1 MHAVEPSD
9 SRSGWVFVRPSH
21 VAWVAETS
29 QESVMG
35 RKLYVGNLPYETNEQ
50 DLQELFTQAGNVE
63 TVTVMR
69 DRDTGRARG
78 FAFVEMSSDDEAQN
92 AITKLNDQQFGGRR
106 LTVNEARPQVPRS
119 GGGGGGGGAYGSR
132 GPSRRSE
139 PRW

>member
-1 MHAVEPSD
+1 MS
-9 SRSGWVFVRPSH
+9 
-21 VAWVAETS
+21 
-29 QESVMG
+29 
-35 RKLYVGNLPYETNEQ
+35 RKLYVGNIPYETNEQ
-50 DLQELFTQAGNVE
+50 DLQDLFGQAGAVE

-78 FAFVEMSSDDEAQN
+78 FAFVEMASDDDAQK
-92 AITKLNDQQFGGRR
+92 AIAELNDRQFGGRR

-119 GGGGGGGGAYGSR
+119 GGGGGGFGSR